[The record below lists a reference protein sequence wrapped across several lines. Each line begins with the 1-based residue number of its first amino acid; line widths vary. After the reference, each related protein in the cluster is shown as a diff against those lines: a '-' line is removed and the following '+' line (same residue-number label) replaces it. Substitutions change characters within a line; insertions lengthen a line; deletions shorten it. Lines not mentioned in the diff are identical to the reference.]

1 VEKISDAIIDVTLVK
16 SGQTLSSCR
25 EERPLIFAVNED
37 KCTYMYRDD
46 INRGSRLR
54 DEGVCFSMEA
64 MSLDGWMKGKKDK
77 KRVQKE
83 RRRQILFNANIPSYD
98 ASWLILFYGE

>member
-1 VEKISDAIIDVTLVK
+1 
-16 SGQTLSSCR
+16 
-25 EERPLIFAVNED
+25 
-37 KCTYMYRDD
+37 
-46 INRGSRLR
+46 
-54 DEGVCFSMEA
+54 MEA